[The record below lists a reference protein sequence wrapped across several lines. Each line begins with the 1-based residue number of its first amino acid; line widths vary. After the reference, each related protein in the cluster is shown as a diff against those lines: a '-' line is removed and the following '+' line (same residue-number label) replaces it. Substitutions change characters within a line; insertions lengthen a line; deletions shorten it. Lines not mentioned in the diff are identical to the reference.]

1 MELWQKQNN
10 NIYAFISDSIQAGTF
25 GLDKDLKIEKDE
37 LYNAYVSYCND
48 MEIDAV
54 TKTKFTQ
61 ELQRIFNIS
70 TTKFQ
75 KDGKLVWGY
84 AGIGIKTS
92 VQAKI
97 SPQAT
102 IDTAPQEN
110 AEKTQLNAKEEQAIL
125 EAKVAYEDPCL
136 LYTSP
141 SPRDRTRSRMPSS
154 A

>member
-1 MELWQKQNN
+1 
-10 NIYAFISDSIQAGTF
+10 
-25 GLDKDLKIEKDE
+25 
-37 LYNAYVSYCND
+37 

-102 IDTAPQEN
+102 IEQEN
-110 AEKTQLNAKEEQAIL
+110 AEKTQLNAKEGQAII
-125 EAKVAYEDPCL
+125 EAKVAYEDPVKKVICPRCGKSVSKLYEYGGQWFCVDCL
-136 LYTSP
+136 NEIQHQNDDTYGV
-141 SPRDRTRSRMPSS
+141 
-154 A
+154 